1 VEILQSTNAKPA
13 LYTGDGF
20 IKEIFFVN
28 RLNLQYVNRKLTT
41 TTLHKKQVNTNLK
54 LLIKKI
60 LIEVKHQHQH
70 QIVKFVFM

>member
-1 VEILQSTNAKPA
+1 MEILQSTNAKPA

-20 IKEIFFVN
+20 IKEIVCCKSFEFTI
-28 RLNLQYVNRKLTT
+28 RKQEINNNQ
-41 TTLHKKQVNTNLK
+41 LHKKQVNTNLK

-60 LIEVKHQHQH
+60 LIEVKHQY